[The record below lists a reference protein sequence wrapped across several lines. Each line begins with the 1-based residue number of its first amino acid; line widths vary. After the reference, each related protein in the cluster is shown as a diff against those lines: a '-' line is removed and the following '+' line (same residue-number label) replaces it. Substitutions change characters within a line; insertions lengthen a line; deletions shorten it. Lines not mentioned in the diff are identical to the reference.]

1 MYGTGIPNPYQ
12 LFGQGVNALGQGI
25 NSLYNQVTQG
35 QEPRGNQP
43 PKRSLRQ
50 GYGLP
55 TQTKM
60 VDGIPIDVQPNDPNY
75 PSMYQPGRIY
85 GDPRAFDPQNDP
97 RYPSMYQPG
106 RIYGDPEAFDDPQR
120 GAAIQE
126 DGAPR
131 MSNQETR
138 QQERPIPTQE
148 ELAERDY
155 QNRAVNMAQQ
165 KDPYMVGA
173 AALNSTDPAI
183 AMQINKALYGMNYA
197 VPSTPNPMLAGMM
210 PPPGPRDNEQSMAQ
224 KMQIGI
230 GNPDAARMGNIPFGM
245 QEGSLMDEQAANEF
259 LAKYKFF
266 EPR

>member
-1 MYGTGIPNPYQ
+1 MYGTGIPSPYQ
-12 LFGQGVNALGQGI
+12 LLGQGVTALGQGI
-25 NSLYNQVTQG
+25 GSLYNQVTQG

-43 PKRSLRQ
+43 PRRSLREA
-50 GYGLP
+50 YGLP

-60 VDGIPIDVQPNDPNY
+60 VDGIPIDVQ
-75 PSMYQPGRIY
+75 
-85 GDPRAFDPQNDP
+85 
-97 RYPSMYQPG
+97 
-106 RIYGDPEAFDDPQR
+106 R
-120 GAAIQE
+120 GVV
-126 DGAPR
+126 
-131 MSNQETR
+131 
-138 QQERPIPTQE
+138 QQERDASLNPQQGAGLDMDYISRMSKQESAQQERTIPSQE

-245 QEGSLMDEQAANEF
+245 QEGSLMDKEAANEF

>member
-1 MYGTGIPNPYQ
+1 MYGTGIPSPYQ
-12 LFGQGVNALGQGI
+12 LLGQGVTALGQGI
-25 NSLYNQVTQG
+25 GSLYNQVKQA
-35 QEPRGNQP
+35 QEPKGNQP
-43 PKRSLRQ
+43 PRLSLREA
-50 GYGLP
+50 YGLP

-60 VDGIPIDVQPNDPNY
+60 VDGIPIDVQ
-75 PSMYQPGRIY
+75 
-85 GDPRAFDPQNDP
+85 
-97 RYPSMYQPG
+97 
-106 RIYGDPEAFDDPQR
+106 R
-120 GAAIQE
+120 GVV
-126 DGAPR
+126 
-131 MSNQETR
+131 
-138 QQERPIPTQE
+138 QQERDASLNPQQGAGLDMDYISRMSKQESAQQERTIPSQE